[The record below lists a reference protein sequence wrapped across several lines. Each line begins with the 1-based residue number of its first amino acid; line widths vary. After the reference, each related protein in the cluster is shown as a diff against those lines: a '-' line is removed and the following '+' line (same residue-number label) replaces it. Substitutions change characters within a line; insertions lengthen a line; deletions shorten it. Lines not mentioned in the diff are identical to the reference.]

1 MCTPLRPLLVLAAL
15 LTRGFVHAQFGP
27 VNLLFESEAKYPNRV
42 MAGDVDG
49 DGDLDPV
56 TYNAGTGSI
65 YTYTMRWFENLGGG
79 EFGPMRI
86 MFTGSIGGAAAVALR
101 DIDADGHADMLVDN
115 TWYQNDGTGA
125 VTLVGPY
132 CPVGTPARLL
142 VDLDGDGDVD
152 DVIRQANSVDLLI
165 NQGGGNFVVGAPLG
179 PAGAVTSLAV
189 AYADLDGDG
198 QKDLV
203 IGGTNAQMGWYKGLG
218 GGAFGPQQA
227 IDPQAQPSTPLCGDV
242 DADGDNDLIAFGLP
256 DGTVWFANDGSGSF
270 TVGDT
275 IPSGM
280 PEAIGDFDGDGDVD
294 LTMDTGTGCDVR
306 ILRNDGGSTWTPFFV
321 EQVSGYNLVGTSYHA
336 ADLNGDGLADLMQCS
351 GMDLAGW
358 YPNTGTG
365 TFVPRQRFCQTMGGA
380 YDLSAGDID
389 LDGDMDLVTA
399 SRYDDRIQWYANN
412 GDGTFG
418 RQQEVTAFADQVTVS
433 RLADL
438 DADGLLDIITNKAD
452 RAILWNVAGGSTWTP
467 DTLPGLGVSRAEVDL
482 DGDGDLDLIGTDQWF
497 ENDGSGSF
505 SPHTEPL
512 LVGGEVRTA
521 DMNGDG
527 VMDLVILTA
536 SGFSTLISDGAGGFS
551 AISTPALAYAKF
563 ALGDLDSDGDPDAA
577 VIIAGIQIHGFYND
591 GTGALVNGT
600 LLFNGVTAPQPRA
613 ILMRDVN
620 GDAIADV
627 LWAMSN
633 GYTHQTYYNL
643 GVGDGTIGGASLIDP
658 TAESA
663 AAMVY
668 EDINN
673 DVVPDLITARF
684 RTISWQENLFFNAFR
699 LRGSVFMDYDVD
711 AQLDSTD
718 QKIPF
723 RLVRTDANPV
733 LVWTNSAGDY
743 DLPADTG
750 TWNVWHTPPALYTV
764 TNDPDT
770 LQASLTVQQPI
781 ATGLDIGLAPAIQDT
796 LSFIT
801 LTQSGV
807 LRCDDQVV
815 LWLTLRNNGT
825 FIPEGIQVDVVVHP
839 DMTIDGA
846 YPTPDSIVGHHIHW
860 HIDSLGWFQEFQAT
874 ILLTVGPVGST
885 AGYGYTITAANQPII
900 FQQPPFQ
907 TTVSC
912 AYDPND
918 KLVTPQGFGPAGA
931 VAIDQEWLEYTVRFQ
946 NTGTDTAFTVQ
957 LLDTLDA
964 DLDPASMEVLAA
976 SHDLTLIQVDAQQV
990 ATFRFERI
998 LLPDSNVNEPA
1009 SHGFVKYR
1017 IRPRT
1022 GLPHLTAITNSA
1034 AIHFDLNPPVIT
1046 NTVLNTLVDCS
1057 LHEALVNSPAPD
1069 VLEASAGIHHQWFL
1083 NGLLL
1088 PGDTLPQ
1095 LLPTLTGDYTVQVTS
1110 AYGCVA
1116 LSAPY
1121 TYIFT
1126 DVAEAAGLT
1135 LRVAPNPMGDLA
1147 VLHVSGPLTGQH
1159 HIELV
1164 DVSGR
1169 VLRVLRPTGRTINLL
1184 REGLG
1189 AGAYIVRL
1197 MRDDEVIGAVRV
1209 VVQ

>member
-1 MCTPLRPLLVLAAL
+1 MCTPLRSPLALAAL
-15 LTRGFVHAQFGP
+15 ISVGLADAQFGP
-27 VNLLFESEAKYPNRV
+27 VNLLFESEAKYPGQV

-56 TYNAGTGSI
+56 TYNSGTGSI

-79 EFGPMRI
+79 AFGPMRI
-86 MFTGSIGGAAAVALR
+86 MFTGYLPYAEDAMMR
-101 DIDADGHADMLVDN
+101 DIDADGYADLVVDH
-115 TWYQNDGTGA
+115 TCYRNDGTGA

-152 DVIRQANSVDLLI
+152 DVVRQANSVDLLL
-165 NQGGGNFVVGAPLG
+165 NQGGGTFTVGASLGPLG
-179 PAGAVTSLAV
+179 STTSLAV

-198 QKDLV
+198 QKDLL

-227 IDPQAQPSTPLCGDV
+227 IDPQAQPSTPVCGDV

-256 DGTVWFANDGSGSF
+256 GGTVWFANDGSGTFS
-270 TVGDT
+270 VGDT

-280 PEAIGDFDGDGDVD
+280 PEAMGDFDGDGDVD
-294 LTMDTGTGCDVR
+294 LTLDSGTSCDVR
-306 ILRNDGGSTWTPFFV
+306 ILRNDGGSTWTSVNV
-321 EQVSGYNLVGTSYHA
+321 EQVSGYNLVGTSYHG
-336 ADLNGDGLADLMQCS
+336 ADLNGDGLVDLMQCS

-365 TFVPRQRFCQTMGGA
+365 TFAPRERFCQTMAGA
-380 YDLSAGDID
+380 VDLSAGDID

-399 SRYDDRIQWYANN
+399 STYGDWICWYPNN
-412 GDGTFG
+412 GDGTFAG
-418 RQQEVTAFADQVTVS
+418 QRVVTQHANAVSAS

-438 DADGLLDIITNKAD
+438 DADGLLDIVSNKAD
-452 RAILWNVAGGSTWTP
+452 RAILWNVAGGSSWTP

-482 DGDGDLDLIGTDQWF
+482 DGDGDLDLVGTDRWF

-512 LVGGEVRTA
+512 MVGGEVRAA

-551 AISTPALAYAKF
+551 AISTPALAFAKF
-563 ALGDLDSDGDPDAA
+563 ALGDLDSDGDTDAA
-577 VIIAGIQIHGFYND
+577 VIVSGIQIHGFYND
-591 GTGALVNGT
+591 GSGALVNGT
-600 LLFNGVTAPQPRA
+600 LLFTGVTAPQPRA
-613 ILMRDVN
+613 ILMRDLN
-620 GDAIADV
+620 GDAIPDV

-663 AAMVY
+663 AALVY
-668 EDINN
+668 EDLNN
-673 DVVPDLITARF
+673 DAVPDLVTARF
-684 RTISWQENLFFNAFR
+684 RSISWQENLFFNAFR
-699 LRGSVFMDYDVD
+699 LRGSVFMDFDLD
-711 AQLDSTD
+711 ADLDSTEL
-718 QKIPF
+718 KIPY
-723 RLVRTDANPV
+723 RLVRTDANDV

-750 TWNVWHTPPALYTV
+750 TWNVWHTPPALYAV

-796 LSFIT
+796 LPFIT

-825 FIPEGIQVDVVVHP
+825 FIPEGIHVDFTVEP

-846 YPTPDSIVGHHIHW
+846 YPAPDSIAGHHIHW
-860 HIDSLGWFQEFQAT
+860 HIDSLGWFQEFQAS
-874 ILLTVGPVGST
+874 IALTVGPVGSV
-885 AGYGYTITAANQPII
+885 AGFGYTVTATNQPVI
-900 FQQPPFQ
+900 FEQPPFQ

-931 VAIDQEWLEYTVRFQ
+931 VPIDQEWLEYTVRFQ

-964 DLDPASMEVLAA
+964 DLDPATMEVLAA
-976 SHDLTLIQVDAQQV
+976 SHDLTQIQVDAQQV
-990 ATFRFERI
+990 ALFRFERI

-1017 IRPRT
+1017 IRPRP
-1022 GLPHLTAITNSA
+1022 GLAHLTAITNSA

-1057 LHEALVNSPAPD
+1057 LHEALIASPTPD
-1069 VLEASAGIHHQWFL
+1069 VLEASAGISYQWYF
-1083 NGLLL
+1083 NGVPL

-1135 LRVAPNPMGDLA
+1135 LRVAPNPMGEMA
-1147 VLHVSGPLTGQH
+1147 VLHISELLTAQH
-1159 HIELV
+1159 RIELV

-1169 VLRVLRPTGRTINLL
+1169 VLRVLRPTGRTVTLF

-1189 AGAYIVRL
+1189 AGAYTVRL

-1209 VVQ
+1209 VLQ